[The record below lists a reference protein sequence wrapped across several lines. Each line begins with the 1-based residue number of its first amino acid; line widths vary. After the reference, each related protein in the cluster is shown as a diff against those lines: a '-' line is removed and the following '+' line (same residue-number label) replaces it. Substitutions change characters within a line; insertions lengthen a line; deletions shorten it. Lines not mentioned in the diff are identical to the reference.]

1 MEFLKKYWIAILVLV
16 CSCAYFV
23 CMTAPDI
30 TWANV
35 DCDSMHYLSGAEN
48 IVVTPSQGAP
58 LYNMFNALVVR
69 LPFGNDFWRLC
80 FFSSI
85 FSGITSMLVY
95 LMARRYTKRWWVALL
110 APLCFC
116 GSAVV
121 LSQATI
127 LKQYSLITMIS
138 VLSVYLHFIGKDKA
152 KYIVLMCGV
161 GVHHLVILPLFLIFI
176 HDLAKHKKAKTRL
189 ITKKMLL
196 PILGLLFYI
205 WIPLVNKPPYTM
217 VLGNDFGDYVSY
229 FFRSR
234 NLIGGLAIFTENGL
248 QRIQDGIAILGY
260 SFGACSL
267 LIWYALWHIKKHKDH
282 EGFILA
288 FLVVIPII
296 HYLINIDPSVYTY
309 TMMAFAFGGVL
320 VVKGAEW
327 MLGEI
332 DKEKRSVIEQL
343 TDIIPLVF
351 SASILMGIYQ
361 YFGGKKVKWY
371 KRIIHTIKLY
381 ICGWVARI
389 LTHKVRYAIPIVT
402 GVCCMGFIIGNS
414 FFFDLSRNND
424 IRLEAKRYYESLKD
438 MPSNASIWA
447 GIISGAN
454 VGVQYHND
462 TYGSNIKIYPSW
474 VYNASLNY
482 EAAEKAWSEDN
493 LYIVD
498 YGYNEYGDLTLTNRK
513 VTEATYATDWAYIN
527 STTVLVHPVTKGIV
541 ETGFASP
548 ITLIQGRV
556 AYTRWIN
563 NIQSNLSAGYIF
575 MWGFIGW
582 QIPKINMI
590 FFGRRFKD
598 GKFFGKIVTR
608 KTKLRISQEIITITV
623 IVMLVE
629 MFIHTGTPMFGAGI
643 P

>member
-1 MEFLKKYWIAILVLV
+1 M
-16 CSCAYFV
+16 
-23 CMTAPDI
+23 
-30 TWANV
+30 
-35 DCDSMHYLSGAEN
+35 
-48 IVVTPSQGAP
+48 
-58 LYNMFNALVVR
+58 
-69 LPFGNDFWRLC
+69 LC
-80 FFSSI
+80 
-85 FSGITSMLVY
+85 T
-95 LMARRYTKRWWVALL
+95 
-110 APLCFC
+110 
-116 GSAVV
+116 
-121 LSQATI
+121 
-127 LKQYSLITMIS
+127 
-138 VLSVYLHFIGKDKA
+138 LSVYLHFIGKDKW

-189 ITKKMLL
+189 VTKKMLL
-196 PILGLLFYI
+196 PILGILFYI

-248 QRIQDGIAILGY
+248 QRLQDGITILGY

-288 FLVVIPII
+288 FLVIIPII

-320 VVKGAEW
+320 VVKGTEWILGYSTVEPIEAE
-327 MLGEI
+327 
-332 DKEKRSVIEQL
+332 
-343 TDIIPLVF
+343 
-351 SASILMGIYQ
+351 
-361 YFGGKKVKWY
+361 GKTWY
-371 KRIIHTIKLY
+371 KEFYNRIRHRLSHLGN
-381 ICGWVARI
+381 IC
-389 LTHKVRYAIPIVT
+389 LTTKTRYAIPIVT
-402 GVCCMGFIIGNS
+402 GICCVGFIIGNS
-414 FFFDLSRNND
+414 FFFDIGRNND
-424 IRLEAKRYYESLKD
+424 VGLEAKRYYESLEN
-438 MPSNASIWA
+438 MPANASIWA

-482 EAAEKAWSEDN
+482 EAAEKAWAEDN
-493 LYIVD
+493 LYVVD
-498 YGYNEYGDLTLTNRK
+498 YGYNEHGDLTLTNRK
-513 VTEATYATDWAYIN
+513 VTEGTYATDWDYI
-527 STTVLVHPVTKGIV
+527 SRTTVLVHPVTKGIV

-548 ITLIQGRV
+548 ITLIQGKV

-582 QIPKINMI
+582 QIPKINML
-590 FFGRRFKD
+590 FFGRKFKD
-598 GKFFGKIVTR
+598 SKFFGKTITR
-608 KTKLRISQEIITITV
+608 KTKLRISQEILTITV

-643 P
+643 

>member
-1 MEFLKKYWIAILVLV
+1 MLKFIKQYWVAILVLV
-16 CSCAYFV
+16 LSCAYFV
-23 CMTAPDI
+23 SMCAPDI

-58 LYNMFNALVVR
+58 LYNMFNAIVVR
-69 LPFGNDFWRLC
+69 LPFGNDFWRLT
-80 FFSSI
+80 FFTAI

-116 GSAVV
+116 ASAVV

-127 LKQYSLITMIS
+127 LKQYSLITMLCT
-138 VLSVYLHFIGKDKA
+138 LSVYLHFIGKDKW

-176 HDLAKHKKAKTRL
+176 HDLAQHKKAKTKL
-189 ITKKMLL
+189 VTKKMLL

-217 VLGNDFGDYVSY
+217 VTGTGFGDYVSY

-288 FLVVIPII
+288 FLVIIPII
-296 HYLINIDPSVYTY
+296 HYMINIDPSVYTY

-320 VVKGAEW
+320 LVKSTEW
-327 MLGEI
+327 MLNAKTVE
-332 DKEKRSVIEQL
+332 
-343 TDIIPLVF
+343 P
-351 SASILMGIYQ
+351 ILPES
-361 YFGGKKVKWY
+361 KTWY
-371 KRIIHTIKLY
+371 KEFYNRIRHRLSNVGNIF
-381 ICGWVARI
+381 
-389 LTHKVRYAIPIVT
+389 LTPKTRYAIPIVT
-402 GVCCMGFIIGNS
+402 GVCCVGFIVTNT
-414 FFFDLSRNND
+414 FFFDLGRNND
-424 IRLEAKRYYESLKD
+424 IGLEAKRYYESLEQ
-438 MPSNASIWA
+438 MPANSSIWA

-454 VGVQYHND
+454 VAVQYHND
-462 TYGSNIKIYPSW
+462 TYDSNVKIYPSW
-474 VYNASLNY
+474 LYNYSKNLD
-482 EAAEKAWSEDN
+482 AAEIAWAEDS
-493 LYIVD
+493 LYVID
-498 YGYNEYGDLTLTNRK
+498 YGYNQYGDLTLNNRK
-513 VTEATYATDWAYIN
+513 VTEETYETDWAYIN
-527 STTVLVHPVTKGIV
+527 STAELVHPLTRGNVEFLTPTGYKIKGIV
-541 ETGFASP
+541 ETGFENP
-548 ITLIQGRV
+548 ITLIQGKV

-575 MWGFIGW
+575 MWAFIGW
-582 QIPKINMI
+582 QIPRINMI

-598 GKFFGKIVTR
+598 SKFFGKTVTR
-608 KTKLRISQEIITITV
+608 KTKLRISQEILAITV
-623 IVMLVE
+623 IIMLVE
-629 MFIHTGTPMFGAGI
+629 MFIHTGTPMFGAGL
-643 P
+643 

>member
-1 MEFLKKYWIAILVLV
+1 MLKRNYIAILVLV
-16 CSCAYFV
+16 LSCIYFV
-23 CMTAPDI
+23 SMSAPDI
-30 TWANV
+30 TWTNV

-69 LPFGNDFWRLC
+69 LPFGNPFQNLC
-80 FFSSI
+80 FFTAI

-116 GSAVV
+116 ASAVV

-138 VLSVYLHFIGKDKA
+138 VLSVYLHFTGRDKW
-152 KYIVLMCGV
+152 KYVALMCGV
-161 GVHHLVILPLFLIFI
+161 GVHHLVILPLCLIFLY
-176 HDLAKHKKAKTRL
+176 DMAQHKKHKTRL

-196 PILGLLFYI
+196 PLLGLLFYI

-217 VLGNDFGDYVSY
+217 VIGNDFGDYWSY

-234 NLIGGLAIFTENGL
+234 NLIGGLAIFTENGI

-267 LIWYALWHIKKHKDH
+267 LLWYGLYHIKKHKDI
-282 EGFILA
+282 EGFFLA

-296 HYLINIDPSVYTY
+296 HYMVNIDPSVYTY

-320 VVKGAEW
+320 IVKSAEWLLNRNTEEVEVVKAVKDTW
-327 MLGEI
+327 WNRHKEI
-332 DKEKRSVIEQL
+332 LMFPVYVVG
-343 TDIIPLVF
+343 DIIRKLLDTKRV
-351 SASILMGIYQ
+351 Q
-361 YFGGKKVKWY
+361 YG
-371 KRIIHTIKLY
+371 L
-381 ICGWVARI
+381 
-389 LTHKVRYAIPIVT
+389 PIFT
-402 GVCCMGFIIGNS
+402 GVCCVGFIIANS
-414 FFFDLSRNND
+414 FYFDIGRNND
-424 IRLEAKRYYESLKD
+424 VGFEANRYYESLEG
-438 MPSNASIWA
+438 MPDNAVIWA

-462 TYGSNIKIYPSW
+462 TYGSDIKIYPSW
-474 VYNASLNY
+474 VYNASLNR
-482 EAAEKAWSEDN
+482 EAAVNAWEDDL
-493 LYIVD
+493 LYVVD

-513 VTEATYATDWAYIN
+513 VTEETYETDWAYIE
-527 STTVLVHPVTKGIV
+527 STVELVHPVTKGIV
-541 ETGFASP
+541 ETGFRSP
-548 ITLIQGRV
+548 ITLIQGRL

-575 MWGFIGW
+575 MWAFIGW
-582 QIPKINMI
+582 QIPKINVMM
-590 FFGRRFKD
+590 FGRRCKKD
-598 GKFFGKIVTR
+598 KKFFGKVI
-608 KTKLRISQEIITITV
+608 TKETQLRIYQEILTIAV